1 MKLNQNLWLLKFID
15 RRITMDAKEIKLREE
30 LDSIDETMALKRR
43 EIEDLKKKK
52 EKPISFVNC
61 R

>member
-1 MKLNQNLWLLKFID
+1 
-15 RRITMDAKEIKLREE
+15 MDAKEIKLREE

-52 EKPISFVNC
+52 RKAKG
-61 R
+61 RT

>member
-1 MKLNQNLWLLKFID
+1 
-15 RRITMDAKEIKLREE
+15 MDAKEIKLREE

-52 EKPISFVNC
+52 RKAKGRTWWLYVY
-61 R
+61 